1 MIVYVY
7 FAYSAGSGCVTD
19 AQSNEEFLHKQFCLQ
34 NFIMSV
40 QNATLLRFWIPQQ
53 DLFPTQKQ
61 KILFE
66 KKRMKLKPSFLKL

>member
-66 KKRMKLKPSFLKL
+66 KKMKLKPFF